1 MKGHVCRLKLGAWN
15 ELMLAQ
21 EDKGPACLD
30 AQGCRRRGINSIS
43 NVNMLGSAF
52 AIQITL

>member
-1 MKGHVCRLKLGAWN
+1 MRGPVCRLMLGAWN

-21 EDKGPACLD
+21 EEHKGPTCLG
-30 AQGCRRRGINSIS
+30 ARGCRGRGINSIS

-52 AIQITL
+52 AI